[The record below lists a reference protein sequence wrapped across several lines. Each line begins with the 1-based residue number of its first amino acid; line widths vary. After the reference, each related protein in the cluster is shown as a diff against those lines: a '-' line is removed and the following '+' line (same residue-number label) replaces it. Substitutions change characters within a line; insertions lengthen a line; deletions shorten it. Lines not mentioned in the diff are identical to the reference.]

1 LDFERKTMNVPKLDK
16 STQTVAAMT
25 EVEGEIRDLVRTEAL
40 APSGTPSEAV
50 AELGNDNIAPLI
62 QKVVAPSIAE
72 FEKLIGEL
80 QEARTYLQSEGERIG
95 RETDRYI
102 ELAQT
107 ASESVKLISGA
118 IGEWR
123 KAGHP
128 LQ

>member
-1 LDFERKTMNVPKLDK
+1 MDVTKPEK
-16 STQTVAAMT
+16 STQAVEATT
-25 EVEGEIRDLVRTEAL
+25 VEGEIRDLVRAEAL
-40 APSGTPSEAV
+40 SPSWPPSETG
-50 AELGNDNIAPLI
+50 AELGSGNIAPLI

-80 QEARTYLQSEGERIG
+80 QVARTHLQSEGERIR

-102 ELAQT
+102 QLAQT
-107 ASESVKLISGA
+107 ASESVKIISGA